1 MMENNSR
8 LMAVS
13 VISAIILW
21 VFVVA
26 TENPTIERDFRNIP
40 IVYKNLDSLYNKD
53 MDLVGDRETTVDIV
67 LSGASNNF
75 ISLRPSDLRAEV
87 DMKDF
92 DENSDTIPISFFYPS
107 NLTLVESSKDQ
118 VDVRVEKIISK
129 EVKIEINQ
137 TGTPAD
143 NFAVLVGSVIPES
156 IAVEGARSAVDR
168 AEKAIAVQDMA
179 EITSNTTK
187 NTPIRIIDS
196 NGEEVSG
203 LNLSQN
209 FINVSYDV
217 YKIAQVPIKLVVGND
232 LDESLAVGSSKLS
245 QDMVSIM
252 VPSSSKVVPEYIET
266 RPFDLSKVTE
276 SGSYKLDLIIPEGF
290 RLRDTENEISIVYD
304 LSPSTS
310 KSIVKNSR
318 DVEVRGAQGLSPS
331 VEENIVIN
339 VEILGTKEQLD
350 SLGPANI
357 KLFVDASNL
366 NSGDHYLPIKVEDL
380 EAGRINQVSP
390 SRIRVRLVD

>member
-156 IAVEGARSAVDR
+156 IVVEGARSAVDR

-217 YKIAQVPIKLVVGND
+217 YKIAQVPIKLVVEND

-252 VPSSSKVVPEYIET
+252 VPSSSEVVPEYIET